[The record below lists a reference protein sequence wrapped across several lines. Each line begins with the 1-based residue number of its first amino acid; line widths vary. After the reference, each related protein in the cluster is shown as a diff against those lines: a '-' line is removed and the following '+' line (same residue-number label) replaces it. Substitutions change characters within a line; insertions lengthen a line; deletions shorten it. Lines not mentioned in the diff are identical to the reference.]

1 MTEKVTPVLLVRPKE
16 AAAMLAMSARMLWT
30 LTNTKAIPCVRFGR
44 AVRYDPDDLRAWRD
58 SQKQAI

>member
-1 MTEKVTPVLLVRPKE
+1 MLLVRPKE
-16 AAAMLAMSARMLWT
+16 DAAMLAMSARMLWT

-44 AVRYDPDDLRAWRD
+44 AVRYDPDDLRSWRD